1 MNEKWEE
8 FFNSSILKV
17 KKAIISYNNFLE
29 DDRLENFYIFLHIA
43 FNRIFIAFCVKNN
56 KKYKDNKNKIIE
68 FKQLSNILKKE
79 SIITFDENKI
89 ISMFNDIRNDIHHN
103 IYKKIENNTI
113 NSIENAKFLTSIINL
128 YKRIIFEICPEFNL
142 YENIIYFKNDKNIN
156 TSIPVENTYMI
167 KIKEIINKEDL
178 KNFFEKYAKN
188 VIIANDDIK
197 KEDIKI
203 FANEY
208 INPNEIN
215 KNHFKPSKIIERIQ
229 KQFDP
234 KFNQTDF
241 TNIIKYFSVLS
252 LQTQKNNWEPLNISK
267 NYEKVIISL
276 EFQKYCYKMDLTK
289 SIIYNKSIIK
299 LLINFLKKCPSDY
312 KIFLKEQKKLK
323 SKGNIMEWY
332 L

>member
-1 MNEKWEE
+1 
-8 FFNSSILKV
+8 V

-252 LQTQKNNWEPLNISK
+252 LQTQKNN
-267 NYEKVIISL
+267 
-276 EFQKYCYKMDLTK
+276 
-289 SIIYNKSIIK
+289 
-299 LLINFLKKCPSDY
+299 
-312 KIFLKEQKKLK
+312 
-323 SKGNIMEWY
+323 
-332 L
+332 